1 MSRDEYLRLRAAY
14 EGDRLNVSSIDIS
27 DSRDIK
33 SPIGGIVTRVNVNVG
48 RYASDTE
55 RGQAMF
61 VIEDLDNLQMKVMIS
76 EYDISKIKVG
86 QTARITADV
95 LGNDSVTGVVS
106 KISPSGEA
114 KDATST
120 EKVIPVDIDID
131 KGDKTLIAGVNARA
145 TILIDRQEDVTVV
158 SIDAVAQDPET
169 GQDMVFVVDEGGIL
183 RKVPVELGLE
193 TNIYVE
199 ILGGVLKEGEQIVL
213 APTLDMED
221 GMIVT
226 VAPAM

>member
-1 MSRDEYLRLRAAY
+1 VVEN
-14 EGDRLNVSSIDIS
+14 LND
-27 DSRDIK
+27 
-33 SPIGGIVTRVNVNVG
+33 
-48 RYASDTE
+48 
-55 RGQAMF
+55 
-61 VIEDLDNLQMKVMIS
+61 LQMKVSVS
-76 EYDISKIKVG
+76 EYDISKIRVG
-86 QTARITADV
+86 QSVTITAEV

-106 KISPSGEA
+106 SISPTGEL
-114 KDATST
+114 KDMTSS
-120 EKVIPVDIDID
+120 EKVIPVVIDID
-131 KGDKTLIAGVNARA
+131 KGDKNLIAGVTARA
-145 TILIDRQEDVTVV
+145 KILIDKQESVTAV

-226 VAPAM
+226 VNPTM